1 MSKNVKLLLK
11 ALAVVLVTFA
21 LGYVMGRLLGKG
33 TKGVDLPA
41 LLKKVDNEAAG
52 ILLGAAHLLLT
63 IVSLICAS
71 GQFYCLNKAAAKW
84 DGEDEDFID
93 DIEERLNAPMKL
105 VSNSQVF
112 NIVIFL
118 CSAYFFISSKAWYT
132 LIPTAVFLVG
142 AVWQMMLTEKL
153 VTLEK
158 KLNPEKKGSAFDPK
172 FRKKWIESCDEAQ
185 KQIIWRAGFEGFQK
199 GSTACVVVMMLAGI
213 FQLVF
218 RTGILPVICLG
229 AVWLIM
235 NNAYMKAAENL
246 ERRKQ

>member
-63 IVSLICAS
+63 IVPLICAS

-93 DIEERLNAPMKL
+93 DIEEQLNAPMKL
-105 VSNSQVF
+105 VSVTQILNLVLFS
-112 NIVIFL
+112 
-118 CSAYFFISSKAWYT
+118 CSAYFLMESKKWYMIVLT
-132 LIPTAVFLVG
+132 VVFLAG
-142 AVWQMMLTEKL
+142 AVWQMVLTDKL

-158 KLNPEKKGSAFDPK
+158 KLNPEKQGSAFAPK
-172 FRKKWIESCDEAQ
+172 FHDKWMESCDEAQ
-185 KQIIWRAGFEGFQK
+185 KQIAWRAGFDAFRK
-199 GSTACVVVMMLAGI
+199 GNNACLIVWMAAVLI
-213 FQLVF
+213 QLIF
-218 RTGILPVICLG
+218 RTGIMPMICVG
-229 AVWLIM
+229 IIWLTLNITYI
-235 NNAYMKAAENL
+235 NTAENL
-246 ERRKQ
+246 EHRKQ

>member
-11 ALAVVLVTFA
+11 ALAVVLVMFA
-21 LGYVMGRLLGKG
+21 LGFAAGRLFGRS

-63 IVSLICAS
+63 IVPLICAS

-93 DIEERLNAPMKL
+93 DIEEQLNAPMKL

-112 NIVIFL
+112 NFVLFF

-132 LIPTAVFLVG
+132 LIPTAVFLAG

-158 KLNPEKKGSAFDPK
+158 KLNPEKQGSAFDPK

-185 KQIIWRAGFEGFQK
+185 KQIVWRAGFDAFRK
-199 GSTACVVVMMLAGI
+199 GNNVCLIVWMAAVLI
-213 FQLVF
+213 QLIF
-218 RTGILPVICLG
+218 RTGIMPMICVG
-229 AVWLIM
+229 IIWLTLNITYI
-235 NNAYMKAAENL
+235 NTAEKL
-246 ERRKQ
+246 ERRK